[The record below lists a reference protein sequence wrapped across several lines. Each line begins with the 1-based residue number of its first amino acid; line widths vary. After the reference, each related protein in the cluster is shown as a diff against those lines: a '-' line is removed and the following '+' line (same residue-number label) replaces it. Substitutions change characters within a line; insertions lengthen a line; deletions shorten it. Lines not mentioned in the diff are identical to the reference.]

1 MASGTITGSTDNQYI
16 DAKIEWSS
24 TTNTT
29 ANTSTVTAKLYYK
42 RNNSGFT
49 TSGTGTFSITINGV
63 KTTRSE
69 RMDIDSAWRLAMY
82 ATATVSHNDDGTKGI
97 LISASGSIPSTTL
110 TSTSCSGYVTLDTIP
125 RASTITSAPDTVLGT
140 PCAVKWTPHSKTFS
154 YRLTFTL
161 KEWNYR
167 TDVIHPN
174 TTSAYTYTGY
184 TLPLEAARQ
193 IPNSATGDMHVTLDT
208 YSNSNGTGYL
218 GSSTSV
224 TFKVTVPYNDD
235 TKPNVDMS
243 LSPAGLNAPFDKVY
257 VQGRSKVSALITGST
272 KLDATMASK
281 IYTVDG
287 KGYTVGASAVSD
299 VLARSG
305 KIKVV
310 GGLKDTRGHSTT
322 VEEEIN
328 VIPYSKPELL
338 PTGGYNSIICAR
350 CDESGNLSES
360 GTYLKISVKREYS
373 KVMSGDTQ
381 LNKCTLYYRYK
392 SANATTFGTY
402 NTLLAGDAEADYT
415 TLITKQ
421 EIFEIDMSY
430 LVQIRAED
438 TVGEITTI
446 TFAIPTAFVA
456 FHLKEGGKGAA
467 FGKYAITDN
476 LLECDWDARFNGKV
490 SLQEHDIVDVVIEDG
505 EEGIWYYRKWL
516 GGRSECW
523 GRRTVSVDIST
534 QWESIY
540 YGLVDGHAFPSEL
553 FTDAPMCQ
561 VTAEFGSTMQ
571 AAWLSICGKSTKDST
586 PQVMICRPMIENAE
600 YDILYYAI
608 GKWK

>member
-1 MASGTITGSTDNQYI
+1 MASGTITGSTGNQYI

-42 RNNSGFT
+42 RNNSEFA

-63 KTTRSE
+63 KTTRSKYLN
-69 RMDIDSAWRLAMY
+69 ITASAWVFAITAY
-82 ATATVSHNDDGTKGI
+82 ATVSHNDDGTKGI
-97 LISASGSIPSTTL
+97 LISSSGSIPSTTL

-125 RASTITSAPDTVLGT
+125 RASTITSATDTVLGT

-161 KEWNYR
+161 KEWNHR

-174 TTSAYTYTGY
+174 TTSAYTYTDY

-193 IPNSATGDMHVTLDT
+193 IPNSATGDMQVTIDT

-218 GSSTSV
+218 GSSKAV
-224 TFKVTVPYNDD
+224 TLKVTVPYNDD

-243 LSPAGLNAPFDKVY
+243 LAPKDSPFAGVY
-257 VQGRSKVSALITGST
+257 IQGRSKVSANIRGTF
-272 KLDATMASK
+272 KLGTSISSY

-287 KGYTVGASAVSD
+287 KGYTVGASAVSE
-299 VLARSG
+299 VLSRSG
-305 KIKVV
+305 EITVV

-322 VEEEIN
+322 VEQKIN
-328 VIPYSKPELL
+328 VIPYSKPKLL
-338 PTGGYNSIICAR
+338 PTGGEKSIICAR
-350 CDESGNLSES
+350 CDASGNLSES
-360 GTYLKISVKREYS
+360 GTYLKIAVKREYS

-381 LNKCTLYYRYK
+381 LNKCTLYYSYK
-392 SANATTFGTY
+392 RSNDPSFGNY

-446 TFAIPTAFVA
+446 TFAIPTAFAA

-467 FGKYAITDN
+467 FGKYATTDN
-476 LLECDWDARFNGKV
+476 LLECAWDARFNGK
-490 SLQEHDIVDVVIEDG
+490 LFLHDNEMDVVIESGKSGLWNYRLWQSGNAELWGVITLSTFGDARHIYLNAG
-505 EEGIWYYRKWL
+505 LPFPFLEYPTVCMTLSQAVAYEYTQGAIVLSEVYTEGASTIKLMMIRDE
-516 GGRSECW
+516 GGLAS
-523 GRRTVSVDIST
+523 GNTAKVSVFI
-534 QWESIY
+534 
-540 YGLVDGHAFPSEL
+540 
-553 FTDAPMCQ
+553 
-561 VTAEFGSTMQ
+561 
-571 AAWLSICGKSTKDST
+571 
-586 PQVMICRPMIENAE
+586 N
-600 YDILYYAI
+600 